1 MSRLRT
7 LDTPTAPRHA
17 RGQTLPLK
25 VGTRG
30 SPLALWQTRHFLS
43 IISGFCPVLR
53 NAEAFEE
60 HIISTEGDRVQ

>member
-7 LDTPTAPRHA
+7 LDTSAAGRH
-17 RGQTLPLK
+17 GQGRTLPLR

-53 NAEAFEE
+53 D
-60 HIISTEGDRVQ
+60 EGF